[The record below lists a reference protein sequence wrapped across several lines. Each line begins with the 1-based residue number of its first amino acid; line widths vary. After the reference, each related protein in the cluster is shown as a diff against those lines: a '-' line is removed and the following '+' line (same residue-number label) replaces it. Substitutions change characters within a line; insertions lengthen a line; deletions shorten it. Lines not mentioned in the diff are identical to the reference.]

1 MNNKIR
7 LIEGYHP
14 RKNIEYY
21 RDYTIKKRDFLKD
34 ENLSNIESIKPY
46 FLNNSEKFKYDYY
59 KAVFYDKDNDEYDYI
74 YFCIHQEI
82 YTITTENDTYI
93 FYRDDTVLMS
103 YFSSGLDSKEI
114 YIQWLS
120 VGQFIDVFFD
130 NDNYELVT
138 DISIDY

>member
-1 MNNKIR
+1 MNKIR

-21 RDYTIKKRDFLKD
+21 RDYEIKTHDFLNN
-34 ENLSNIESIKPY
+34 ENLSNIEKIKPY
-46 FLNNSEKFKYDYY
+46 FLNNSEKFKYDYF
-59 KAVFYDKDNDEYDYI
+59 KAVLYDRDNDEYDYI

-93 FYRDDTVLMS
+93 FYRDDTVNVLS
-103 YFSSGLDSKEI
+103 NKGYKEM
-114 YIQWLS
+114 YITDIS
-120 VGQFIDVFFD
+120 VGDYIDVFFD

>member
-1 MNNKIR
+1 MNKIR

-21 RDYTIKKRDFLKD
+21 RDYEIKTHDFLNN
-34 ENLSNIESIKPY
+34 ENLSNIEKIKPY
-46 FLNNSEKFKYDYY
+46 FLNNSEKFKYDYF

-82 YTITTENDTYI
+82 YTITTENDIYI
-93 FYRDDTVLMS
+93 FYRDDTVNVL
-103 YFSSGLDSKEI
+103 YNKEYKEM
-114 YIQWLS
+114 YITDIS
-120 VGQFIDVFFD
+120 IGNYIDVFFD

>member
-1 MNNKIR
+1 MNKIR
-7 LIEGYHP
+7 LIEGYND

-21 RDYTIKKRDFLKD
+21 RDYEIKNRECLQD

-46 FLNNSEKFKYDYY
+46 FINNSEKFKYDYY
-59 KAVFYDKDNDEYDYI
+59 KAISYDKDNDEYDYI

-82 YTITTENDTYI
+82 YSITTENDTYI
-93 FYRDDTVLMS
+93 FYRDDTVNVLCN
-103 YFSSGLDSKEI
+103 KEYKEM
-114 YIQWLS
+114 YITDIS
-120 VGQFIDVFFD
+120 VGDYIDIFFD